1 MVQYGPMFEI
11 TKKASF
17 SAAHFLRG
25 YNGPCARL
33 HGHNW
38 TVEVVIRAAEL
49 DSMGMLVDF
58 MDLGAALNVLL
69 EMVDHHNLNE
79 LPPFATINPTS
90 ENLAR
95 WFHDELT
102 ERLKPFNAAPH
113 LVRIWELPDCS
124 AAYWKD
130 EA

>member
-79 LPPFATINPTS
+79 MPPFTTVNPTS

-124 AAYWKD
+124 AAYWK
-130 EA
+130 E